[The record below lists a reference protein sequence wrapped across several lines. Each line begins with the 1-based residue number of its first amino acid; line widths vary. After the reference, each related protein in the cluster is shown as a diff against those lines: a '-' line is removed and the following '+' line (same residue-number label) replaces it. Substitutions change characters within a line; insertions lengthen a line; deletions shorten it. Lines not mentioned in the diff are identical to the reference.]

1 MYTTLY
7 ARLTNLDRPRRHR
20 QSLGK
25 AGPANPRMA
34 LALAPLGPAA
44 A

>member
-34 LALAPLGPAA
+34 LALAPLGPY
-44 A
+44 